1 MRESISGC
9 SVLCYTVGM
18 TVLTI
23 PKKMAKE
30 DIVLISRGEYETLL
44 SRAQE
49 VRMAPDEKRALIRAR
64 KNLKAGKLLSLY
76 EFSRKLGIKN
86 RR

>member
-1 MRESISGC
+1 
-9 SVLCYTVGM
+9 LCYTVGM